1 MNHIE
6 LFAGCGG
13 LSLGLKHCGY
23 ELTMANELSPMAAE
37 SFAYNFLN
45 ENLEELARQ
54 NGAPQHTFWINSGF
68 EKLKKRLRENPFH
81 YPEFD
86 DQTGHSDLPND
97 WSELNGKLVV
107 GSIVELNRLLDANP
121 ELVQQLQTSFG
132 HERGLDLVSGGP
144 PCQSFSM
151 AGLREKDSEKNTLPW
166 EFAKFVK
173 YTQPRSHYWKM

>member
-54 NGAPQHTFWINSGF
+54 DLKPSSTLWINSGF
-68 EKLKKRLRENPFH
+68 NSLKKRLRENPFS
-81 YPEFD
+81 YPEYND
-86 DQTGHSDLPND
+86 CNGYSDLPQD
-97 WSELNGKLVV
+97 WSQLKGKLVV
-107 GSIVELNRLLDANP
+107 GSIV
-121 ELVQQLQTSFG
+121 
-132 HERGLDLVSGGP
+132 
-144 PCQSFSM
+144 
-151 AGLREKDSEKNTLPW
+151 
-166 EFAKFVK
+166 
-173 YTQPRSHYWKM
+173 